1 MQANELRDMTLDE
14 LDDQRLKLKQELFN
28 IRFQL
33 VSGEFTN
40 TARIR
45 DVRRDVARV
54 ETVLRARRAN
64 GESGHNGESG

>member
-1 MQANELRDMTLDE
+1 MKADELREKTLDE
-14 LDDQRLKLKQELFN
+14 LGDQRLKLKQELFN

-54 ETVLRARRAN
+54 ETVLREKRAS
-64 GESGHNGESG
+64 EETA

>member
-1 MQANELRDMTLDE
+1 MKADELREKTLDE
-14 LDDQRLKLKQELFN
+14 LGDQRLKLKQELFN

-54 ETVLRARRAN
+54 ETVLREKRAS
-64 GESGHNGESG
+64 EETT

>member
-1 MQANELRDMTLDE
+1 MKADEWREKTLDE
-14 LDDQRLKLKQELFN
+14 LGDQRLKLKQELFN

-54 ETVLRARRAN
+54 ETVLREKRAS
-64 GESGHNGESG
+64 EETT